1 MLVYFEKKRKLEWLK
16 MYLGL
21 LIMADIYK
29 NFTKSLQTI
38 KISQN
43 EKEVLLKILL
53 YWVGDV
59 SIWLLTW
66 VHLPTPVQEKELH
79 LSFYPG
85 SLVASYAYII

>member
-38 KISQN
+38 KIRPKN
-43 EKEVLLKILL
+43 EKEVLLKK
-53 YWVGDV
+53 YY
-59 SIWLLTW
+59 SI
-66 VHLPTPVQEKELH
+66 
-79 LSFYPG
+79 G
-85 SLVASYAYII
+85 

>member
-1 MLVYFEKKRKLEWLK
+1 MLVYFEKKWKLEWLK

-38 KISQN
+38 KIRPKN
-43 EKEVLLKILL
+43 EKEVLLRKILL

-59 SIWLLTW
+59 SIWLLT
-66 VHLPTPVQEKELH
+66 
-79 LSFYPG
+79 
-85 SLVASYAYII
+85 